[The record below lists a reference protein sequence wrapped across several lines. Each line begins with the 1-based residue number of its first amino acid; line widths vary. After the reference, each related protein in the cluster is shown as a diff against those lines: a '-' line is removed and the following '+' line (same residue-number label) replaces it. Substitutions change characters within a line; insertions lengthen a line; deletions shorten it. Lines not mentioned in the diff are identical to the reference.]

1 MNGQSELVNCIV
13 NQPKIAF
20 CGNKGKEDLSSGT
33 SSDGAVSLD
42 QSFIQI
48 PYESTMKIE
57 HPRDS
62 YGEHL
67 PFLCNK
73 DIKWVFH
80 DEMHAFLC
88 ENTNQNERRDLCCSE
103 L

>member
-1 MNGQSELVNCIV
+1 MISLAKDMPATLGKFGCEWAKRACKLHCQSAKNCILRE
-13 NQPKIAF
+13 Q
-20 CGNKGKEDLSSGT
+20 GKRRSVSGT

-80 DEMHAFLC
+80 DEMHAFFV
-88 ENTNQNERRDLCCSE
+88 
-103 L
+103 